1 MGLVDET
8 YRYLYDTAAYYGTGV
23 EYLIGGIILGALTVL
38 WILVR
43 LFRGKKDR
51 EREREREIVVRVM
64 KEEEPRISRGVLEEP
79 EAPGGITISPGE
91 VVIKAEGKT
100 TRIPRDRVTVDLRGG
115 KLEIRVFEPEAV
127 AAPEEEAKPAPER
140 EEAEEVI
147 TAKEAEEAPSEE
159 PRTLSA
165 ALKRIAKKHS
175 LASITLITPDGLL
188 VDSIS
193 KAPEEDAE
201 AAGELL
207 TEVELG
213 KEPAMTSVEE
223 EEESKYLFAIPFED
237 THGVFLV
244 KSREKIPEDMLS
256 VLQEELQKSLELLLG

>member
-23 EYLIGGIILGALTVL
+23 EYLIGGIILGALIVL

-43 LFRGKKDR
+43 LFRGKK
-51 EREREREIVVRVM
+51 EREREIVVKVM
-64 KEEEPRISRGVLEEP
+64 KEDEPRISRGVLEEP

-115 KLEIRVFEPEAV
+115 KLEIRVLEP
-127 AAPEEEAKPAPER
+127 EEAKPIPEKKEEVE
-140 EEAEEVI
+140 EEAEEEKVI
-147 TAKEAEEAPSEE
+147 TAEEVEEAPPAAPPEE
-159 PRTLSA
+159 PRTLGA
-165 ALKRIAKKHS
+165 ALKRIAKEHS
-175 LASITLITPDGLL
+175 LLSITLITPDGLL

-207 TEVELG
+207 SEVELG
-213 KEPAMTSVEE
+213 TEPAMTSVEE
-223 EEESKYLFAIPFED
+223 EEESRYLFAIPFED

-244 KSREKIPEDMLS
+244 KSREKIPADTLS